1 MYETSISTSFFE
13 THQVDRE
20 TMSRLFSDRAV
31 GQQSLVRFV
40 ANDKFLRLTH
50 EQFRIIGNDINP
62 GEVIKI
68 NAFAGTGEIPKYDLH

>member
-1 MYETSISTSFFE
+1 
-13 THQVDRE
+13 
-20 TMSRLFSDRAV
+20 MSRLFSDRAV

-40 ANDKFLRLTH
+40 ANEKFLRLTH

-68 NAFAGTGEIPKYDLH
+68 NAFAGTGMI